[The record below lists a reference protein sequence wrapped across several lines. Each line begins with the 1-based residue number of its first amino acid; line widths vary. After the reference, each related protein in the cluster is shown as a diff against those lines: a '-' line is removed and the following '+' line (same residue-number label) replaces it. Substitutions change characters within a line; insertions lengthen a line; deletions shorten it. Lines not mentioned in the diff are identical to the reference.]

1 MFDIK
6 ELTTAETGGFSGEAA
21 LNSMQNAHT
30 FSLDL
35 LVRESIQNSSDAT
48 IDNSLVFN
56 VFYSVGKFRNDDL
69 TPYLGAENN
78 QLVEQRLNE
87 RFSGKELSFLEVRDS
102 KTNGLN
108 GEVLKSKCT
117 NDTKSNFLRL
127 IFEMGK
133 GQEEAT
139 AGGKWGYGKTVYYRL
154 GLGIVI
160 YYSRTKND
168 NGMYES
174 RLILTLIENEKKPDA
189 LLRNKVNNS
198 AGRAWWGEK
207 NSSTGDICPIT
218 NEEIIR
224 DFLRVFGL
232 EPFAENETGTSIII
246 PYINEESI
254 MEEAKTGFKVSEEM
268 LNRCSFLNSISS
280 YLRYAIQ
287 KWYAPIN
294 NNFELRNY
302 GRKFLNAYVNGDL
315 VGKDEMYPV
324 FKLVQELYSTAYAN
338 FAGKNYQPKYPIV
351 CKESLA
357 NYKKH
362 TYKCG
367 YIAFSKLKL
376 EDLQG
381 DENLLPPNVYMNLF
395 DDEYN
400 GMISLYTRGL
410 GMILNYEENWIN
422 VKEFSLTPEE
432 LLITLFVP
440 DTMADITI
448 GGETIHLGEY
458 LRQREEAD
466 HMKWDDDP
474 AKMKVKCVKQIKNS
488 VDTSVRKHF
497 NPEQFEQHGELDKSE
512 FADVLGEK
520 LFPLH
525 KKTKIKGGGGSS
537 GFGGGVVRN
546 EKKFNFL
553 TKGISITLEGR
564 IKVTYE
570 LELKAKA
577 AVVVKTKVSSEV
589 PLDALKWLEKIG
601 TAYPLRV
608 TNFVVSTKEIESEPS
623 VEEINNE
630 IIISGERNK
639 VSGTFE
645 IEASDKKLAFTIDCE
660 EKRKED
666 N

>member
-315 VGKDEMYPV
+315 VGKDEMYPI

-422 VKEFSLTPEE
+422 VKEFSLAPEE

-440 DTMADITI
+440 DTTADITI

-497 NPEQFEQHGELDKSE
+497 NPEQFEQHGESDKSY
-512 FADVLGEK
+512 FADALGKK

-608 TNFVVSTKEIESEPS
+608 TNFVVSTKEIESEPF

>member
-512 FADVLGEK
+512 FADALGEK